1 MPKTESK
8 TKTNKKS
15 KVTKAPEVTQKTLT
29 DWIFQTY
36 DIDQLP
42 KHFYIH
48 IAKIKKG
55 EYKGQNRPI
64 PLTDLLD
71 MWQRLMPKLDKI
83 YLNNCSH
90 GKIIEG
96 YARISYDLSIVLSKY
111 SSYLS
116 WKMEQEVKRIE
127 KENKS
132 NEVDYTK
139 AYQQIEEN
147 CNNNSEKLPSHKVI
161 YKSGIDD
168 LSEVLDEMWVSND

>member
-111 SSYLS
+111 SSYLA
-116 WKMEQEVKRIE
+116 WKMEQEAKSKLKQENSNIDYQKINQNE
-127 KENKS
+127 KITNL
-132 NEVDYTK
+132 
-139 AYQQIEEN
+139 YQ
-147 CNNNSEKLPSHKVI
+147 
-161 YKSGIDD
+161 
-168 LSEVLDEMWVSND
+168 